1 MNKILKSE
9 LLKLKGSLTLN
20 LILIL
25 SIIQLFTIP
34 LYLQFTNNSVVIEN
48 IIFLP
53 MLGYCILA
61 SIFSIFL
68 HEQEEKA
75 NFFQNIKSEKN
86 SGIIW

>member
-61 SIFSIFL
+61 S
-68 HEQEEKA
+68 
-75 NFFQNIKSEKN
+75 
-86 SGIIW
+86 

>member
-48 IIFLP
+48 IIFFT
-53 MLGYCILA
+53 YVRILYI
-61 SIFSIFL
+61 SINFLYFS
-68 HEQEEKA
+68 
-75 NFFQNIKSEKN
+75 S
-86 SGIIW
+86 

>member
-53 MLGYCILA
+53 MLGYCI
-61 SIFSIFL
+61 
-68 HEQEEKA
+68 
-75 NFFQNIKSEKN
+75 
-86 SGIIW
+86 

>member
-48 IIFLP
+48 IIFT
-53 MLGYCILA
+53 YVRILYI
-61 SIFSIFL
+61 SINFLYFS
-68 HEQEEKA
+68 
-75 NFFQNIKSEKN
+75 S
-86 SGIIW
+86 